1 MARLDPHSYADDS
14 QPTADYLVWTAR
26 FDFAQRLIDASAEL
40 HFQQPLVGGPVDF
53 DTRDLAIRSVVDDRG
68 RTLVFD
74 LADPEPIIGARLRVE
89 VLPDTR
95 SVTIAY
101 QTSPDALALQ
111 WLGPEQTAGQRHP
124 FLYTQSQPIHARSI
138 VPLQDTPRTRLRFEA
153 TLDVPAELTPLM
165 GAESLGSETHEG
177 RTVARF
183 RMPQAISPYLFAF
196 AVGEVA
202 SRDIGPRTRV
212 WAEPGLVDAA
222 ADEFAETEALLQSGE
237 RLFGTYDWDRY
248 DVLVLPPAFPYG
260 GMENPRLTF
269 LTPSL
274 IVGDRSMA
282 FVVAHE
288 LAHSWTGNLVSNA
301 NAEHFWLN
309 EGGATYAERRILE
322 ETFGHEAAVLAWAL
336 GRREL
341 DVTIERLYAA
351 GQPEL
356 THLRTQLNGVDPDDA
371 YTQVAY
377 EKGALLLRALEEAVG
392 RATFD
397 AFLASYLKRYRF
409 GVLTSEEFVEF
420 AAQNLP
426 GDALDRV
433 QIDAWL
439 YEPGVP
445 AHAPTVASHRLEAM
459 SALGS
464 SAPSE
469 PLAASWTPIEWQ
481 LYLDS
486 ITSPASLDLLRDL
499 DARFRLSAAP
509 NDDILAKW
517 LLLGVR
523 SGYAPARAGVA
534 AMVGRVG
541 RMKYLRPLYAAL
553 ADADPSA
560 ARDLFDRYADRYHPI
575 ARQVVRHLLLTASGD
590 RR

>member
-14 QPTADYLVWTAR
+14 QPTADYLVWSAR
-26 FDFAQRLIDASAEL
+26 FDFARRVIDASAEL
-40 HFQQPLVGGPVDF
+40 HFQQPVSGGAVDF
-53 DTRDLAIRSVVDDRG
+53 DTRDLAIHSVADDRG
-68 RTLVFD
+68 RTLAFS
-74 LADPEPIIGARLRVE
+74 LADPEPILGARLRVD

-95 SVTIAY
+95 RLTIAY
-101 QTSPDALALQ
+101 QTSPGALALQ
-111 WLGPEQTAGQRHP
+111 WLGPEQTAGQQHP
-124 FLYTQSQPIHARSI
+124 FLYTQCQPIHARSI
-138 VPLQDTPRTRLRFEA
+138 VPIQDTPRTRLRFEA

-165 GAESLGSETHEG
+165 AAESLASDSRDG

-196 AVGEVA
+196 AVGDVA

-212 WAEPGLVDAA
+212 WAEPSLVDAA
-222 ADEFAETEALLQSGE
+222 ADEFAETETLLQAGE

-288 LAHSWTGNLVSNA
+288 LAHSWTGNLVTNA

-322 ETFGHEAAVLAWAL
+322 ETVGQDAAVLAWAL

-341 DVTIERLYAA
+341 DETVERLYTA

-356 THLRTQLNGVDPDDA
+356 THLRTRLNGVDPDGA
-371 YTQVAY
+371 YTLVAY
-377 EKGALLLRALEEAVG
+377 EKGALLLRALEEAAG
-392 RATFD
+392 RRTFD
-397 AFLASYLKRYRF
+397 AFLAAYLGHYRF
-409 GVLTSEEFVEF
+409 RALTSEEFVEF
-420 AAQNLP
+420 AAQHLASE
-426 GDALDRV
+426 ALNTVDF
-433 QIDAWL
+433 DAWL
-439 YEPGVP
+439 YQPGLP
-445 AHAPTVASHRLEAM
+445 AHAPRVASHRLEAVT
-459 SALGS
+459 ALDS
-464 SAPSE
+464 SAPNDA
-469 PLAASWTPIEWQ
+469 LAATWMPIEWQ
-481 LYLDS
+481 LYLEG

-499 DARFRLSAAP
+499 DARFGLSRTP
-509 NDDILAKW
+509 NDDILEKW
-517 LLLGVR
+517 LVLGMR
-523 SGYAPARAGVA
+523 SGYDPARAGLE

-553 ADADPSA
+553 AAQDPAA

-575 ARQVVRHLLLTASGD
+575 ARHVVNQLLLTASGD